1 MGFLMSTVLSS
12 LFLSYLGLYGV
23 FTFNFM
29 TIIGMWVTFAI
40 SLYQIFNDG
49 TVFYVEVC
57 QWMYL
62 NSNYRINFSLFI
74 DFVSVSFSFLTTTIA
89 VFVYI
94 YTFAYFRYEPLVE
107 RLLIFLNSFILSM
120 VLLVSAGNLIILFLG
135 WEMIGMTSFFLIN
148 F

>member
-1 MGFLMSTVLSS
+1 
-12 LFLSYLGLYGV
+12 
-23 FTFNFM
+23 
-29 TIIGMWVTFAI
+29 
-40 SLYQIFNDG
+40 
-49 TVFYVEVC
+49 
-57 QWMYL
+57 MYL
-62 NSNYRINFSLFI
+62 NTNYRVNFSFFI

-89 VFVYI
+89 LFVYV

-120 VLLVSAGNLIILFLG
+120 VLLVSAGNLVILFLG